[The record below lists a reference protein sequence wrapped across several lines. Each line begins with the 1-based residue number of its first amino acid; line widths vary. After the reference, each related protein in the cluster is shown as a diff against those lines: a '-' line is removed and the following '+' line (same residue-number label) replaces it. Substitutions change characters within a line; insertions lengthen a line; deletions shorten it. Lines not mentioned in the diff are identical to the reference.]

1 MPTPSLRELQGAFWR
16 SIARAPGDAPL
27 PEPVL
32 LEAVPP
38 TPTLTSA
45 ERVHVYA
52 GMYLWRV
59 VEALREDFGKLAA
72 ALGDE
77 GFAHLVRDYVAV
89 HPSTEPSIRHIGR
102 ALPDFLAGRE
112 PPFLA
117 DLARLEM
124 ARLDVFDAPDAAPLT
139 AADLRRVAPEEW
151 PALRFALVP
160 ACARL
165 VTDWPVHRLWTD
177 AAAPLAAAR
186 TALRVWREGFVVYHT
201 AMDPVEEAALE
212 RLAAGETFA
221 TVCEA
226 FDGPAEAGAMLLRWI
241 ADGVIASLAS
251 RKG

>member
-59 VEALREDFGKLAA
+59 VEALREDFGKLTA

-102 ALPDFLAGRE
+102 ALPDFLTGR
-112 PPFLA
+112 
-117 DLARLEM
+117 
-124 ARLDVFDAPDAAPLT
+124 
-139 AADLRRVAPEEW
+139 
-151 PALRFALVP
+151 
-160 ACARL
+160 
-165 VTDWPVHRLWTD
+165 
-177 AAAPLAAAR
+177 
-186 TALRVWREGFVVYHT
+186 
-201 AMDPVEEAALE
+201 
-212 RLAAGETFA
+212 
-221 TVCEA
+221 
-226 FDGPAEAGAMLLRWI
+226 
-241 ADGVIASLAS
+241 AS
-251 RKG
+251 RKA